1 MTTTTSAQLITFT
14 ATLTFKTHTEQFN
27 ANRVKLQ
34 EFITPSGAFWVFKG
48 FEDTINPTTQSKAIN
63 SLQFYLNKTDGHVD
77 LALVPPEVLPKVAAN
92 SAGYYK
98 LEDSPDDQ
106 DEEMDAAY
114 AFPCTQGTIHFARLS
129 PSERYVGSFKFDVEA
144 PNLETFHIEGV
155 FEVEGSFEPIDL
167 R

>member
-1 MTTTTSAQLITFT
+1 MTTTISTQLINFT

-34 EFITPSGAFWVFKG
+34 KFITHSGDFWVFKG
-48 FEDTINPTTQSKAIN
+48 FEDFINPTTQSKAIN
-63 SLQFYLNKTDGHVD
+63 SLQFYLNSVESM
-77 LALVPPEVLPKVAAN
+77 AAFELVPPEVLPKVAAN

-106 DEEMDAAY
+106 DEDMDTAY
-114 AFPCTQGTIHFARLS
+114 EFPCTQGTLYFTPLYQN
-129 PSERYVGSFKFDVEA
+129 RYVGIFEFNVKA
-144 PNLETFHIEGV
+144 PNLEIFNIKGN
-155 FEVEGSFEPIDL
+155 FEITGTFEPIDL